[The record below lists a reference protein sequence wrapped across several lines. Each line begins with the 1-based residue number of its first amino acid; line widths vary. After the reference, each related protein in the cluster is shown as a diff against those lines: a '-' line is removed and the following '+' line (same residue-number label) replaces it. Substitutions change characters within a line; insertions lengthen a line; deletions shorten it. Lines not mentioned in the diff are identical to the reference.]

1 MELDRAELFR
11 TFQLETEELLSELE
25 RLALDLDERPD
36 EVVLVEEMFRCA
48 HTLKGSASCVGFERM
63 MQHAHELES
72 VLESVTTHKRSPS
85 RELSALTLEAVDV
98 LRRGARATLEEAS
111 LPIAGEERFL
121 ALVRAFQTDE
131 RTAAGGE
138 REERKDGK
146 GSAGAPRTLRVDVE
160 RLDALL
166 NLVGE
171 VAIAEGR
178 IRSAAESGR
187 RDDAVAAWQSFQG
200 LFHTLQEGVMR
211 LRLVP
216 LGPTLERFRRAV
228 RDLSIGAGKQAELV
242 TEGGDVEV
250 DVTLAD
256 ALRDPLMHMV
266 RNAIDHGIE
275 TPARRRQLGKDPVG
289 RITLRARHDGNYV
302 VVEIADDG
310 AGMDTA
316 RLLSRARELGITAP
330 EDDAAAVNE
339 LAFAAGLSTA
349 ESVTNL
355 SGRGIGMDVVRRDI
369 EAMRGSVGLDTVPG
383 KGLTVSVRVPLTV
396 AVIQGFGVQ
405 VGEETYIL
413 PVDSIRECI
422 DLENDRTIRSDVG
435 GVVEL
440 RGKPLPFIDLA
451 QQLSAPRRKST
462 RRAVVVLEHGTQ
474 RAGLEVDELV
484 GEVQTVIK
492 PLGPLFSSLKNV
504 AGSAVMGD
512 GRVALVLD
520 VGSLL
525 RSVA

>member
-1 MELDRAELFR
+1 
-11 TFQLETEELLSELE
+11 
-25 RLALDLDERPD
+25 
-36 EVVLVEEMFRCA
+36 
-48 HTLKGSASCVGFERM
+48 
-63 MQHAHELES
+63 
-72 VLESVTTHKRSPS
+72 
-85 RELSALTLEAVDV
+85 
-98 LRRGARATLEEAS
+98 LEEAS

-228 RDLSIGAGKQAELV
+228 RDLPIGAGKQAELV